1 METND
6 AEIILARILNQIQNK
21 SDNRLRPKIGRK
33 YLLTIVASL
42 RRKTEGPR
50 VQHMLSLTTRL
61 TGTSIK
67 QNCMTYVV
75 VDVLFP
81 RYD

>member
-50 VQHMLSLTTRL
+50 VQHMLSLATRL